1 MSPFLLLPALFRDDL
16 WPHDIGFSLWIL
28 CLSWPILWPVRP
40 LRCLEPLLCTMA
52 CIGTRV
58 AAVSTAPLAVGE
70 SMIQREH
77 WVQIRLISGV
87 PRKQTYF
94 TDVFVPICL
103 NGPISSGIVVVF
115 LMLERRYS
123 SWLWLS
129 ERSLSL
135 SLSLSLCV
143 CVCLRLRTFHA
154 VFLVNECDSAWG
166 SSSTI

>member
-1 MSPFLLLPALFRDDL
+1 MIYGHMTLVSLC
-16 WPHDIGFSLWIL
+16 GFSH

-143 CVCLRLRTFHA
+143 CVCVSQAQNLPCCFPSEWVWFCLR
-154 VFLVNECDSAWG
+154 V
-166 SSSTI
+166 